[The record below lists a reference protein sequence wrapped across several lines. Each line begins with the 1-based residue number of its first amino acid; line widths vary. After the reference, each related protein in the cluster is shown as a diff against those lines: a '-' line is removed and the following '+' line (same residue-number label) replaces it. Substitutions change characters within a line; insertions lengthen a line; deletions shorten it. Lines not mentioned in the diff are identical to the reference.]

1 MVGRTIASA
10 ILRTMPFRRE
20 LLSDS
25 LPLLLPS
32 VLPEYR
38 TTGTGGGLSANFPLP
53 HYGRI
58 ARQPSRTGDERSWT
72 ALFVPL
78 PRFCNHECG
87 RRSYG
92 THSELQGCDKISTV
106 TRARDFSALRF

>member
-1 MVGRTIASA
+1 V
-10 ILRTMPFRRE
+10 LQRRPNTFAQAN
-20 LLSDS
+20 LS
-25 LPLLLPS
+25 PS
-32 VLPEYR
+32 FFACDKAADHTFL
-38 TTGTGGGLSANFPLP
+38 F
-53 HYGRI
+53 
-58 ARQPSRTGDERSWT
+58 ARQPSRTGDERLWT